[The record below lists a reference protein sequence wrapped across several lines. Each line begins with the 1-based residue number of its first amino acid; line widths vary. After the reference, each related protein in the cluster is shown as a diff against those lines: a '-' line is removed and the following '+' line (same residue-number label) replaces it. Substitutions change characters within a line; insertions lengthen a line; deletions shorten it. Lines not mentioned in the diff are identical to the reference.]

1 MLGTIR
7 KRMPGIED
15 AQHFLGVVMD
25 NQDPE
30 YRGRCKIKVFGLFDE
45 LETKDL
51 PWAFQRLEMSFG
63 ADGGSGRFSTPKLGS
78 IVHVQFNNG
87 DYYSPEY
94 KAVQELSKDLIQEI
108 SVSYEGAHSLI
119 YDGIES
125 VRVYYTVAKGL
136 ILDVK
141 DSTINIAN
149 DNSITIQH
157 KDAQSMIELRGGKIT
172 ENADSEI
179 ESTAVTRIKQ
189 SSNEVWCDGKITK
202 LGHTPVFS
210 AVLHEPLWLFLKQMA
225 AGLDAKLVSTPGTFT
240 ALAET
245 FEQLSKSD
253 VVKVSKS

>member
-1 MLGTIR
+1 MHNRNRNMAGADPL
-7 KRMPGIED
+7 
-15 AQHFLGVVMD
+15 QHFLGVVMD
-25 NQDPE
+25 NKDPQ
-30 YRGRCKIKVFGLFDE
+30 YKGRCKVKVFGLFDE
-45 LETKDL
+45 LETQDL
-51 PWAFQRLEMSFG
+51 PWAFPRNEISFG

-78 IVHVQFNNG
+78 IVHIQFNNG

-94 KAVQELSKDLIQEI
+94 KALQELSQDLIEEI
-108 SVSYEGAHSLI
+108 KTSYEGAHSVI
-119 YDGIES
+119 FDGIEN

-136 ILDVK
+136 TMDVK

-179 ESTAVTRIKQ
+179 EATAVTRIKH
-189 SSNEVWCDGKITK
+189 SSNEFWADGKTTK
-202 LGHTPVFS
+202 LGHTPVYS
-210 AVLHEPLWLFLKQMA
+210 AVLHEPLWLFLKQLA

-245 FEQLSKSD
+245 YEQLSKSD
-253 VVKVSKS
+253 VVKVSKI